1 MINSQ
6 IIDKILWETYDKY
19 VEKNVII
26 KNKEYFKD
34 YLVFMVKENKDVI
47 NKLEMMLKQKNTLFT
62 RLGVQLYLR
71 QYFNKETKKYIEMQ
85 KVKKY
90 LTNK

>member
-34 YLVFMVKENKDVI
+34 YLIFMVKENKDVI